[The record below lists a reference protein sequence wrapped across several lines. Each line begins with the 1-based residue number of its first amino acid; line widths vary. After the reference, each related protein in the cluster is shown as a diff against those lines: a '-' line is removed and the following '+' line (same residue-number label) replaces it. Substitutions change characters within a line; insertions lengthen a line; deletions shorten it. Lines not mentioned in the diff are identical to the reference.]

1 MRLISRVLSLWHG
14 LRARAVVEKDMA
26 DEFAAH
32 LELRASDLVRQGVP
46 PDEAIR
52 RARLEFGSS
61 EQFKDEG
68 RSARGLRSVD
78 DLRFSWLDFKLG
90 FRMLVKYPV
99 LTLVAGF
106 AMAFAIWVGVG
117 AFEFLNQVVNPRVP
131 LPGGDRLVAIRNWDV
146 KSNGDEPR
154 ALHDYAEW
162 KRQLRTVEVF
172 GAWREMDRNLVLG
185 DGVGEPVDH
194 VEMSATGFRLAG
206 VPALLGRTL
215 IDADEAPDAPAVLVI
230 GHDLWQT
237 RFGSDSAVIGRT
249 VTLGAEPVEIVGV
262 MPEGFAFPVAHN
274 AWRPFRLDASD
285 YEPREGPGVNI
296 FARLA
301 PGARLAEAQ
310 REIAL
315 LGQRAATAYPET
327 HEFLRPQ
334 VIPYASSFINIDG
347 WESIALVMSG
357 NLLLILLLLL
367 ICANVALLLFA
378 RAATREG
385 EIIVRSALGASRRRI
400 VIQLFS
406 EALVLG
412 GVAAVVGLG
421 AASYGIRWGLR
432 LVEGELMDGG
442 RMPFWFDGTLSAAT
456 ITYAI
461 LLAVLTAVVTGVI
474 PAMRITRDLG
484 HRLREVTAGGGGVKF
499 GGIWTAVIVAQVAI
513 TVVFPSVAF
522 FVGQDVTKIRTYD
535 LGFDPDE
542 FLSFELQMDRVAP
555 GDTAYPSFVARFEG
569 ASRTLENRLAAMPRV
584 RGVTVANN
592 LPRVYHGWNQVAVD
606 GEAVAPEDSS
616 RAHRGGSANV
626 DLDYFEVLGTPL
638 LAGRSFNSGDVAPG
652 ALTVIVNKPFADAV
666 FGGRNAIGRRLRY
679 VAREDHRPDVAQA
692 NQPALSR
699 TPIAEG
705 PWYEIVGVSRDLGT
719 TSGYGRL
726 GIYHPISRSQ
736 QYPVRFVVRV
746 AGDPDDII
754 SEVRKLGAQVDPSL
768 RISAPMSLTDVVND
782 EIRFYGF
789 WLGLVKIVSIVA
801 LLLSL
806 AGIYAVTSYV
816 VSRRTREIGVRVAL
830 GASGRQIITSI
841 LRRPLL
847 QVALGILIGTIITSI
862 MSGAVAI
869 DTVRTAPTV
878 GVLMRLGAVALYGA
892 FMLAVC
898 LLACIVPTR
907 RALAV
912 QPTDALRTD

>member
-1 MRLISRVLSLWHG
+1 MRLISRLRSLWHG
-14 LRARAVVEKDMA
+14 LRARAIVEKDMS

-52 RARLEFGSS
+52 RARLDFGSS

-68 RSARGLRSVD
+68 RAARGLRSVD

-131 LPGGDRLVAIRNWDV
+131 LPQGDRLVAIRNWDV
-146 KSNGDEPR
+146 KANGDEPR
-154 ALHDYAEW
+154 ALYDYAEW
-162 KRQLRTVEVF
+162 KRQLRKVEEF
-172 GAWREMDRNLVLG
+172 GAWREMDRNLVLS
-185 DGVGEPVDH
+185 DGMGEPVDH

-215 IDADEAPDAPAVLVI
+215 IDSDEAPDAPAVLVI

-237 RFGSDSAVIGRT
+237 RFGSDSAIIGRT

-285 YEPREGPGVNI
+285 YEPREGPGVNV

-334 VIPYASSFINIDG
+334 VVPYASSFINIDG

-357 NLLLILLLLL
+357 NLLLVLLLLL
-367 ICANVALLLFA
+367 ICSNVALLLFA

-442 RMPFWFDGTLSAAT
+442 RMPFWFDGTLSATT
-456 ITYAI
+456 IAYAI

-484 HRLREVTAGGGGVKF
+484 HRLREVTAGGGGIKF
-499 GGIWTAVIVAQVAI
+499 GGIWTAIIVAQVAI

-535 LGFDPDE
+535 LGFDSGE

-555 GDTAYPSFVARFEG
+555 GDTAYASFVARFEG
-569 ASRTLENRLAAMPRV
+569 ASRTLEHRLAAMPRV

-592 LPRVYHGWNQVAVD
+592 LPRVYHGWNQIEVD
-606 GEAVAPEDSS
+606 GESVAPEDSS
-616 RAHRGGSANV
+616 RAHRGASANV
-626 DLDYFEVLGTPL
+626 DPDYFEVLGTPL

-679 VAREDHRPDVAQA
+679 VAREPHRPDVAQA

-699 TPIAEG
+699 TPIADG

-726 GIYHPISRSQ
+726 GIYHPIARSQ

-746 AGDPDDII
+746 AGNPDDII

-789 WLGLVKIVSIVA
+789 WLGLVKTVSIVA

-847 QVALGILIGTIITSI
+847 QVGLGILIGTIVTSI

-878 GVLMRLGAVALYGA
+878 GVLMRLGAVVLYGS

-898 LLACIVPTR
+898 LLACVVPTR
-907 RALAV
+907 RALSV

>member
-1 MRLISRVLSLWHG
+1 MRLFSRAKSLLRG
-14 LRARAVVEKDMA
+14 LRARSEVEKDMV
-26 DEFAAH
+26 DEFALHQA
-32 LELRASDLVRQGVP
+32 LRAADLVREGVP
-46 PDEAIR
+46 PDEAVR
-52 RARLEFGSS
+52 RARLEFGSG

-68 RSARGLRSVD
+68 RAARGLRTID
-78 DLRFSWLDFKLG
+78 DLRFSSLDFKLG
-90 FRMLVKYPV
+90 FRMLAKYPI

-117 AFEFLNQVVNPRVP
+117 AFEFLNQVVNPRLP
-131 LPGGDRLVAIRNWDV
+131 LAGGDRLVAIRNWDV
-146 KSNGDEPR
+146 KANDDEPR
-154 ALHDYAEW
+154 ALHDYGEW
-162 KRQLRTVEVF
+162 KRQLRTVEEF

-185 DGVGEPVDH
+185 DGMGEPVDH
-194 VEMSATGFRLAG
+194 VEMSASGFRLTR

-215 IDADEAPDAPAVLVI
+215 VDADEAPDAPAVLVI
-230 GHDLWQT
+230 GHDLWST

-274 AWRPFRLDASD
+274 AWRPFRLDALD
-285 YEPREGPGVNI
+285 YQPRQGPAINVFG
-296 FARLA
+296 RLA
-301 PGARLAEAQ
+301 RGARLADAQ

-334 VIPYASSFINIDG
+334 VVSYAKSFVNIPG
-347 WESIALVMSG
+347 WAAAGLLMSG

-367 ICANVALLLFA
+367 VCSNVALLLFA

-400 VIQLFS
+400 VLQLFS
-406 EALVLG
+406 EALVLA
-412 GVAAVVGLG
+412 GVAAVVGL
-421 AASYGIRWGLR
+421 AAVSYGIRWGLR
-432 LVEGELMDGG
+432 MVEGELMDGG
-442 RMPFWFDGTLSAAT
+442 RMPFWFDGRLSPTT
-456 ITYAI
+456 ILYAV
-461 LLAVLTAVVTGVI
+461 LLTVLTAVVTGVI
-474 PAMRITRDLG
+474 PAMRVTRDLAN
-484 HRLREVTAGGGGVKF
+484 RLKEVTAGGGGVRF
-499 GGIWTAVIVAQVAI
+499 GGFWTAIIVAQVAV

-522 FVGQDVTKIRTYD
+522 FVGQDVAKIRTYD
-535 LGFDPDE
+535 LGVDTGE
-542 FLSFELQMDRVAP
+542 FLTFELQMDRVAP
-555 GDTAYPSFVARFEG
+555 GDTSVASFTARF
-569 ASRTLENRLAAMPRV
+569 ASASQTLEQRLVTTPGV

-592 LPRVYHGWNQVAVD
+592 LPRVYHGWNQIEVD
-606 GEAVAPEDSS
+606 GESVAPTNP
-616 RAHRGGSANV
+616 AWGHRGGSANV

-638 LAGRSFNSGDVAPG
+638 LAGRAFNSGDLAPG
-652 ALTVIVNKPFADAV
+652 ALTVIVNKPFADRI

-679 VAREDHRPDVAQA
+679 VAREPHRPDVAQR
-692 NQPALSR
+692 NQPSLSR
-699 TPIAEG
+699 DPASDG

-726 GIYHPISRSQ
+726 GIYHPIARSQ
-736 QYPVRFVVRV
+736 QYPIHFAIRV
-746 AGDPDDII
+746 TGDPGALVP
-754 SEVRKLGAQVDPSL
+754 EVRKVAARVDPTL
-768 RISAPMSLTDVVND
+768 RVSTPMSLTDVVND
-782 EIRFYGF
+782 DLRFYSF
-789 WLGLVKIVSIVA
+789 WLGLVRTVSAVA

-806 AGIYAVTSYV
+806 AGIYAVTSYI

-847 QVALGILIGTIITSI
+847 QVGLGILIGTILTSL
-862 MSGAVAI
+862 MSGAVSI
-869 DTVRTAPTV
+869 DEVRSQPTV
-878 GVLMRLGAVALYGA
+878 GILMKLGAVALYGA

-907 RALAV
+907 RALSV

>member
-1 MRLISRVLSLWHG
+1 MRLISRVRSLWRG
-14 LRARAVVEKDMA
+14 LRARAVVERDMT

-32 LELRASDLVRQGVP
+32 LELRASDLARQGVP

-68 RSARGLRSVD
+68 RAARGLRSAD

-90 FRMLVKYPV
+90 FRMLARYPV

-117 AFEFLNQVVNPRVP
+117 AFEFLNQVVNPRLP
-131 LPGGDRLVAIRNWDV
+131 LPDGDRIVAIRNWDL
-146 KSNGDEPR
+146 KSNRSEPR
-154 ALHDYAEW
+154 VLHDYAEW
-162 KRQLRTVEVF
+162 KRQLRSVEAF
-172 GAWREMDRNLVLG
+172 GAWRELDRNLVLG
-185 DGVGEPVDH
+185 DGMGEPVAH
-194 VEMSATGFRLAG
+194 VEMSASGFRLAG

-215 IDADEAPDAPAVLVI
+215 VDADEAPDAPAVLVI

-237 RFGSDSAVIGRT
+237 RFGSDPGVIGQT

-262 MPEGFAFPVAHN
+262 MPAGFSFPVAHN
-274 AWRPFRLDASD
+274 AWRPFRLDALD
-285 YEPREGPGVNI
+285 YEPRQGPAISVFG
-296 FARLA
+296 RLA

-315 LGQRAATAYPET
+315 LGQRSTTAAPGT

-334 VIPYASSFINIDG
+334 VIPYAKSFLNLGG
-347 WESIALVMSG
+347 WEAAGLLVSG
-357 NLLLILLLLL
+357 NLLLVLLLLL
-367 ICANVALLLFA
+367 ICSNVALLLFA

-412 GVAAVVGLG
+412 GVAAVVGL
-421 AASYGIRWGLR
+421 AAVGYGIRWGLR

-442 RMPFWFDGTLSAAT
+442 RMPFWFDGRLSPTTILYAAVLT
-456 ITYAI
+456 
-461 LLAVLTAVVTGVI
+461 VLTAVVTGVI
-474 PAMRITRDLG
+474 PAMRVTRDLA
-484 HRLREVTAGGGGVKF
+484 HRLKEVTAGGGGVRF
-499 GGIWTAVIVAQVAI
+499 GGFWTAIIVTQVAV
-513 TVVFPSVAF
+513 TVVFPPVAF
-522 FVGQDVTKIRTYD
+522 FVGGDVVKIRTHD
-535 LGFDPDE
+535 LGFDTGE
-542 FLSFELQMDRVAP
+542 FLAFELQMDRVAP
-555 GDTAYPSFVARFEG
+555 GDTSTASFLARFTTQGE
-569 ASRTLENRLAAMPRV
+569 ALEHRLAALPGV

-592 LPRVYHGWNQVAVD
+592 LPRIYHGWNQFEVE
-606 GEAVAPEDSS
+606 GEVSAPMDTV
-616 RAHRGGSANV
+616 RGHRGGSANV

-638 LAGRSFNSGDVAPG
+638 LAGREFNSGDLAPG
-652 ALTVIVNKPFADAV
+652 ALTVIVNRPFVDGV

-679 VAREDHRPDVAQA
+679 VAREEHRPDVAQR
-692 NQPALSR
+692 NQPNLSR
-699 TPIAEG
+699 EPTSDG
-705 PWYEIVGVSRDLGT
+705 PWYEIIGVSRDLGT
-719 TSGYGRL
+719 TSGYGRM
-726 GIYHPISRSQ
+726 GVYHPVARRQ
-736 QYPVRFVVRV
+736 QYPIRFAVHVS
-746 AGDPDDII
+746 GNPDALVP
-754 SEVRKLGAQVDPSL
+754 EVRKVAAQVDPTL
-768 RISAPMSLTDVVND
+768 RVSAPMSLTDVVND
-782 EIRFYGF
+782 ELRFYSF
-789 WLGLVKIVSIVA
+789 WLGLIRTVSAIA

-806 AGIYAVTSYV
+806 AGIYAVTSYI

-841 LRRPLL
+841 LRRPLI
-847 QVALGILIGTIITSI
+847 QVALGILIGTLFTALL
-862 MSGAVAI
+862 SGAI
-869 DTVRTAPTV
+869 SFESVRPQTN
-878 GVLMRLGAVALYGA
+878 GSLLMKLGAVVLYGVC
-892 FMLAVC
+892 MLAVC

>member
-1 MRLISRVLSLWHG
+1 
-14 LRARAVVEKDMA
+14 MA

-32 LELRASDLVRQGVP
+32 LELRASDLVRQGVL
-46 PDEAIR
+46 PDEAMR
-52 RARLEFGSS
+52 RARLEFGSGD
-61 EQFKDEG
+61 QFKDEG
-68 RSARGLRSVD
+68 RAARGLRTVD

-117 AFEFLNQVVNPRVP
+117 TFEFLNQVVSPRVP
-131 LPGGDRLVAIRNWDV
+131 LPGGDRLVAIRNWDL

-162 KRQLRTVEVF
+162 KRQLRTVEEF

-194 VEMSATGFRLAG
+194 VEMSASGFRLAR
-206 VPALLGRTL
+206 VPAMLGRSL
-215 IDADEAPDAPAVLVI
+215 IDADEALDAPAVLVI

-262 MPEGFAFPVAHN
+262 MPAGFSFPVAHN
-274 AWRPFRLDASD
+274 AWRPFRLDAGD
-285 YEPREGPGVNI
+285 YEPREGPGINV

-301 PGARLAEAQ
+301 TGARLAEAQ

-315 LGQRAATAYPET
+315 LGQRAAMAYPET
-327 HEFLRPQ
+327 HAFLRPQ
-334 VIPYASSFINIDG
+334 VIPYARSFINIDG
-347 WESIALVMSG
+347 WASIGLIMSG
-357 NLLLILLLLL
+357 NLLLVLLLLL

-412 GVAAVVGLG
+412 ILAAVVGLG

-456 ITYAI
+456 IAYAMV
-461 LLAVLTAVVTGVI
+461 LAVLTAVVTGVI

-499 GGIWTAVIVAQVAI
+499 GGIWTAIIVAQVAI

-522 FVGQDVTKIRTYD
+522 FVGKDVTKIRTYD
-535 LGFDPDE
+535 LGFDPGE

-555 GDTAYPSFVARFEG
+555 GDTAYASFVARFEG
-569 ASRTLENRLAAMPRV
+569 ASGTLEHRLAAMPQV

-592 LPRVYHGWNQVAVD
+592 LPRIYHGWNQIEVD
-606 GEAVAPEDSS
+606 GESVAPEDSS
-616 RAHRGGSANV
+616 RAHRGASANV

-666 FGGRNAIGRRLRY
+666 FGGRNVIGRRLRY
-679 VAREDHRPDVAQA
+679 VAREPHRPDVAQA

-699 TPIAEG
+699 TPIHEG

-726 GIYHPISRSQ
+726 GIYHPIARSQ

-746 AGDPDDII
+746 AGDPDDIV

-782 EIRFYGF
+782 ELRFYGF
-789 WLGLVKIVSIVA
+789 WLGLVKTVSVVA

-847 QVALGILIGTIITSI
+847 QVGLGILIGTIITSI

-869 DTVRTAPTV
+869 DTVRTAPTA